1 MKAGI
6 KLSKLHKPLNNILRC
21 AKCVKA
27 FGAFLLCKTNKYLEI
42 EINIVTD
49 V

>member
-1 MKAGI
+1 MVK
-6 KLSKLHKPLNNILRC
+6 R
-21 AKCVKA
+21 CVKCIKT
-27 FGAFLLCKTNKYLEI
+27 FGAFLLWGRNKYLEI